1 MPESILTHFAGMWL
15 CPLNWFEHGKLRPHR
30 SLGLGVYHAIVF
42 IAERHGCKIG
52 KEPIIVPAEHVT
64 AGAIARVLGGERED
78 RVTRVLNAFRADGF
92 LRNND
97 DGSVHLMTATATNPV
112 TAKRQAWESGLAT
125 PRKHESRKVPG
136 TGGEPAGNQRE
147 PQTETEIRDPRSE
160 IDPEHASHALV
171 AVATP
176 DALDDDEQEALQL
189 EAEDTRP
196 RKANPFYETALDVAQ
211 LHAVVFKLP
220 GKPTREAMKPLL
232 RCLGRNVG
240 MTAWDC
246 RLAVYATWAD
256 EYATDKGWTT
266 LRHVFGDP
274 ERARQK
280 AGVGEE
286 ARRKWYAKAAQE
298 LMEVGGQHPHPD
310 AVKDRAATLLTM
322 EEDRY
327 GAASG

>member
-1 MPESILTHFAGMWL
+1 MTRAY
-15 CPLNWFEHGKLRPHR
+15 
-30 SLGLGVYHAIVF
+30 GL
-42 IAERHGCKIG
+42 
-52 KEPIIVPAEHVT
+52 
-64 AGAIARVLGGERED
+64 L
-78 RVTRVLNAFRADGF
+78 L
-92 LRNND
+92 
-97 DGSVHLMTATATNPV
+97 
-112 TAKRQAWESGLAT
+112 ESGLLSRTVTGQIRVLEST
-125 PRKHESRKVPG
+125 PKSPDAKYKEQQRKKAELLQSQLDSPWTVRGQSVDSPPLPRS
-136 TGGEPAGNQRE
+136 EIRE
-147 PQTETEIRDPRSE
+147 RDPRSE

-176 DALDDDEQEALQL
+176 DALDDDERTALQL